1 MVTAIPDHFE
11 HSDLF
16 TDEEKAVVAASVEL
30 SKKAELSNE
39 AFDRIA
45 KHLDERQLV
54 ELVVNIG
61 VANMNNRFTDS
72 LWADVEEKE

>member
-1 MVTAIPDHFE
+1 MVDAIPDHFE
-11 HSDLF
+11 HSQLF
-16 TDEEKAVVAASVEL
+16 TDEEKAVVAASIEL

-39 AFDRIA
+39 RFDRIA

-61 VANMNNRFTDS
+61 VANMNNRFTDA
-72 LWADVEEKE
+72 LWADVEDKE

>member
-1 MVTAIPDHFE
+1 MVDAIPDRFE
-11 HSDLF
+11 HSELF
-16 TDEEKAVVAASVEL
+16 TDEEKAVVAASIEL

-54 ELVVNIG
+54 ELVINIG
-61 VANMNNRFTDS
+61 VANMNNRFTDA

>member
-1 MVTAIPDHFE
+1 MATAIPDHFE
-11 HSDLF
+11 HSELF
-16 TDEEKAVVAASVEL
+16 TDEEKAVVAASIEL
-30 SKKAELSNE
+30 TKKAELSNE

-61 VANMNNRFTDS
+61 VANMNNRFTDA

>member
-11 HSDLF
+11 HSELF
-16 TDEEKAVVAASVEL
+16 TDEEKAVVAASIEL

-61 VANMNNRFTDS
+61 VANMNNRFTDA

>member
-1 MVTAIPDHFE
+1 MVAAIPDHFE
-11 HSDLF
+11 SSQLF

-39 AFDRIA
+39 GFDRIA
-45 KHLDERQLV
+45 RHLDERQIV

-61 VANMNNRFTDS
+61 VANLNNRFTDS
-72 LWADVEEKE
+72 LWADIEEKE

>member
-1 MVTAIPDHFE
+1 MVDAIPDHFE
-11 HSDLF
+11 TSQLY
-16 TDEEKAVVAASVEL
+16 TDEEKAVVAASIEL

-45 KHLDERQLV
+45 RHLDERQIV

-61 VANMNNRFTDS
+61 VANMNNRFTDA

>member
-1 MVTAIPDHFE
+1 MVNAIPDHVE
-11 HSDLF
+11 HSELF
-16 TDEEKAVVAASVEL
+16 TDEEKAVVAASIEL
-30 SKKAELSNE
+30 SEKAELSNA

-45 KHLDERQLV
+45 RHLDERQIV

-61 VANMNNRFTDS
+61 VANLNNRFTDA